1 MKKSQGSHG
10 EIIRNVKIIKTAQE
24 IPGEI
29 IRKSQV
35 NRKETT
41 KKYMGILR
49 KSSEI
54 HEHPKE
60 ITKTKHKEILRKS

>member
-1 MKKSQGSHG
+1 MQGSHW

-41 KKYMGILR
+41 KKYIGILR

-54 HEHPKE
+54 NEHPKE